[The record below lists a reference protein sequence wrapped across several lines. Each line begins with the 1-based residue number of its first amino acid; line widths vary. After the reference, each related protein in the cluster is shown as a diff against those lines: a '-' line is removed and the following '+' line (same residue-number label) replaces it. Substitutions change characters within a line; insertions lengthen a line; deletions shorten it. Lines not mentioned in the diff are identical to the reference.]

1 MLFKI
6 KFMKLIQFNQ
16 MYVLLNLI
24 LNMNFIELI
33 LVNFSI

>member
-24 LNMNFIELI
+24 LNMNFI
-33 LVNFSI
+33 